1 MSADIDGDYEAMRSK
16 RTRYHS
22 AGQVFDAVDTLCA
35 IRTCIMRDS
44 GKGFRTVADA
54 IREALPGDGTTPERF
69 ARLAGEIGEKDA
81 WTRVYVAAWAA
92 VDPRV
97 ESQQ

>member
-16 RTRYHS
+16 RTLYHS
-22 AGQVFDAVDTLCA
+22 KGQVFDAVDTICA
-35 IRTCIMRDS
+35 IRSAVMEDS
-44 GKGFRTVADA
+44 SSSFYAVTESTRN
-54 IREALPGDGTTPERF
+54 ALPGDGSTPERF
-69 ARLAGEIGEKDA
+69 ARLVDKIGEKEA